1 MLITPVFGI
10 FSYVSLKKEDMVDE
24 DEQPISKQLLSFMME
39 ANEVKMAIG
48 FWTLMNILVIVLL
61 IYITIKVSR

>member
-1 MLITPVFGI
+1 MLITPVLGI
-10 FSYVSLKKEDMVDE
+10 FSYVSLKKEDMDE
-24 DEQPISKQLLSFMME
+24 DDQPISKQLLSFMME